1 MQLFSFPQSLR
12 LFKSAMPELRK
23 VEKFLTGEVF
33 SVNPVLFYRGKVDT
47 IVVIDGK
54 LFLAMTARFRHP
66 EW

>member
-1 MQLFSFPQSLR
+1 
-12 LFKSAMPELRK
+12 MPELRK

-54 LFLAMTARFRHP
+54 LFIAMTARFRHP